1 MRGSGWVWGKA
12 VTGAGGGR
20 LWKCI
25 SHVVD
30 WCECCTSFSLRKHP
44 TRRFLANDTDCLL
57 LCASICAGMSVSRCL
72 ADATFVEIAGG
83 KVPAGKDSISMWSAL
98 KSGGPSPRSEVL
110 LQLAGPDATTG
121 LQEKDAAIRIGPWK
135 LIINVDG
142 RDRCPNSANVS
153 GMSGDAQQNSCFYS
167 NSGWMAMLP

>member
-12 VTGAGGGR
+12 VTGTGGGR
-20 LWKCI
+20 LWKGI

-44 TRRFLANDTDCLL
+44 TRRFVVSDADCLL

-110 LQLAGPDATTG
+110 LQLAQAGGVLRESARVRAAVEARAWLVLVLG
-121 LQEKDAAIRIGPWK
+121 LG
-135 LIINVDG
+135 
-142 RDRCPNSANVS
+142 
-153 GMSGDAQQNSCFYS
+153 
-167 NSGWMAMLP
+167 

>member
-1 MRGSGWVWGKA
+1 MGFVSAAMPPPAGIPVGFSNHLQTFPVSG
-12 VTGAGGGR
+12 
-20 LWKCI
+20 
-25 SHVVD
+25 
-30 WCECCTSFSLRKHP
+30 P
-44 TRRFLANDTDCLL
+44 
-57 LCASICAGMSVSRCL
+57 
-72 ADATFVEIAGG
+72 GG
-83 KVPAGKDSISMWSAL
+83 KVPAGKDSISIWSAL

>member
-1 MRGSGWVWGKA
+1 MLHLFLFAQAINAEIYCIRY
-12 VTGAGGGR
+12 R
-20 LWKCI
+20 LF
-25 SHVVD
+25 VA
-30 WCECCTSFSLRKHP
+30 LRKH
-44 TRRFLANDTDCLL
+44 ACL
-57 LCASICAGMSVSRCL
+57 SVSRCL